1 MIFVSL
7 LRAVLVSTCLGSS
20 VAQMVTQPQP
30 EVSVQEAQTVT
41 LDCTYSTSDSDY
53 YLLWYKQP
61 PSGEMIFIIGQEAYK
76 QQNATNSRYSVNFQK
91 EAKSFSLRISD
102 SQLEDAAMYF
112 CAYKRKLCVYS
123 GVGGYQLIFGKG
135 TKLLVIP
142 NIQNPD
148 PAVYQLRSPKSSNTS
163 VCLYTDFESQANV
176 SRVTRP
182 VVFSSDSTV
191 LDMGALGSKSN
202 GVVAWSSGTDLGCTD
217 TFNQTFYSNLG
228 IPCDAKIAE
237 KSFETDMNLNFR
249 NLSVI
254 GFRVLLLKVVGY
266 NLLMTLRLWSS

>member
-1 MIFVSL
+1 MTLVFTLMLEVL
-7 LRAVLVSTCLGSS
+7 LFLRGAG
-20 VAQMVTQPQP
+20 AQSVTQPDGHIT
-30 EVSVQEAQTVT
+30 VSEGAR
-41 LDCTYSTSDSDY
+41 LELRCNYSTSFSS
-53 YLLWYKQP
+53 YLFWYIQYPNQGLQLLLKYT
-61 PSGEMIFIIGQEAYK
+61 SGNSLVSGIKGFEAEFR
-76 QQNATNSRYSVNFQK
+76 SS
-91 EAKSFSLRISD
+91 EKSFHLRKTSAHWKD
-102 SQLEDAAMYF
+102 SAKYF
-112 CAYKRKLCVYS
+112 CALSDTTSGSSSYKLT
-123 GVGGYQLIFGKG
+123 FGKG
-135 TKLLVIP
+135 TLLIVNP

-148 PAVYQLRSPKSSNTS
+148 PAVYLLRSPKSSNTS

-176 SRVTRP
+176 SQVTRP

-202 GVVAWSSGTDLGCTD
+202 GVVAWSSRTDLGCGD
-217 TFNQTFYSNLG
+217 TFNQTFYSSSG

-237 KSFETDMNLNFR
+237 KSFETDMNLNFQ

>member
-1 MIFVSL
+1 MASPSL
-7 LRAVLVSTCLGSS
+7 LWAVVVYTYLGSS

-30 EVSVQEAQTVT
+30 EISVQEADPVT
-41 LDCTYSTSDSDY
+41 LDCTYSTSDSNY

-76 QQNATNSRYSVNFQK
+76 PQNATNSRYSVNFQK

-112 CAYKRKLCVYS
+112 CAYRAKMNAQLTFGS
-123 GVGGYQLIFGKG
+123 GTQLI
-135 TKLLVIP
+135 VEP

-148 PAVYQLRSPKSSNTS
+148 PAVYLLRSPKSSNTS

-176 SRVTRP
+176 SQVTTP
-182 VVFSSDSTV
+182 VVFSSDSTM
-191 LDMGALGSKSN
+191 LDMGVLGSRSN
-202 GVVAWSSGTDLGCTD
+202 GVVAWGSRTHLGCTAA
-217 TFNQTFYSNLG
+217 FNQTFYSSSG

-237 KSFETDMNLNFR
+237 KSFETDMNLNFQ

-254 GFRVLLLKVVGY
+254 GFRVLFLKVVGY

>member
-1 MIFVSL
+1 MLLSSL
-7 LRAVLVSTCLGSS
+7 LKVVMASLWLGSS
-20 VAQMVTQPQP
+20 IAQKVTQDQP
-30 EVSVQEAQTVT
+30 VILVQEKEVVT
-41 LDCTYSTSDSDY
+41 LDCIYDTNEFTYSLY
-53 YLLWYKQP
+53 WYKQP
-61 PSGEMIFIIGQEAYK
+61 SSGAMILLIRQDSYN
-76 QQNATNSRYSVNFQK
+76 QQNATEGRYSLNFQK
-91 EAKSFSLRISD
+91 ANKSIKLAISA
-102 SQLEDAAMYF
+102 SQLEDSAVYF
-112 CAYKRKLCVYS
+112 CALRDYT

-148 PAVYQLRSPKSSNTS
+148 PAVYLLRSPKSSNTS

-176 SRVTRP
+176 SQVTRP

-202 GVVAWSSGTDLGCTD
+202 GVVAWSSRTDLGCGD
-217 TFNQTFYSNLG
+217 TFNQTFYSSSG

-237 KSFETDMNLNFR
+237 KSFETDMNLNFQ